1 MKQQLLMVDEI
12 GFGEAISG
20 FEKYEP
26 KEIELLRELTY
37 RNGNTTWKPNVLFC
51 PVCTKIREKDTMTGG
66 YKDKWVVSKEDYFFT
81 LEYKE
86 DEEGTLYAGCSKCN
100 FDARSHVP
108 EYDTYVSIIL
118 TDDNDDGPP
127 LPIELFHD
135 TVYQQGFFIMPS
147 AEHERMREVG
157 TNEYGRILPAT
168 DIDGTRYVI
177 TWGDFISKMRSFP
190 SLSVVGIPKT
200 YFKSL

>member
-1 MKQQLLMVDEI
+1 MKEMAEI
-12 GFGEAISG
+12 GFGEAISA
-20 FEKYEP
+20 FEKYDP
-26 KEIELLRELTY
+26 KPVEFVREVSY

-51 PVCTKIREKDTMTGG
+51 PQCTKIKEKDTQNGG
-66 YKDKWVVSKEDYFFT
+66 YKDKWVVAKEDYHFT
-81 LEYKE
+81 LNYKT
-86 DEEGTLYAGCSKCN
+86 DEEGVLFASCSKCG
-100 FDARSHVP
+100 FDVRSHNA
-108 EYDTYVSIIL
+108 EYDTYVSVIL

-127 LPIELFHD
+127 LPIELFNEV
-135 TVYQQGFFIMPS
+135 VYQQGFFIMPS

-168 DIDGTRYVI
+168 DIDGVRYVI
-177 TWGDFISKMRSFP
+177 TWADFISKMRSFP

>member
-1 MKQQLLMVDEI
+1 MEEI

-26 KEIELLRELTY
+26 KPVELLREFSY
-37 RNGNTTWKPNVLFC
+37 RNGNTTWKANVLFC
-51 PVCTKIREKDTMTGG
+51 PNCSKIREKDTQNGG
-66 YKDKWVVSKEDYFFT
+66 YKDKWVVNKEEYHFT
-81 LEYKE
+81 LTYETDDNGE
-86 DEEGTLYAGCSKCN
+86 LFASCSKCG
-100 FDARSHVP
+100 FDIRSHIP

-118 TDDNDDGPP
+118 TDDDDDGPP
-127 LPIELFHD
+127 LPLELFHE

-147 AEHERMREVG
+147 KEHQRIRDIG

-168 DIDGTRYVI
+168 DIDDVRYVI
-177 TWGDFISKMRSFP
+177 TWSDFISKMRSFP